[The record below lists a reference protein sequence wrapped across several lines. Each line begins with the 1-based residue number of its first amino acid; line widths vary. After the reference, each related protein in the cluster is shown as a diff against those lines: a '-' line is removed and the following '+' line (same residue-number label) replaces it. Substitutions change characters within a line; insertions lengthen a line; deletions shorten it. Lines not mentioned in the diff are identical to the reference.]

1 MNTKGNEMNTLTITG
16 YERECNCEHCGRP
29 LKLGVKTAERG
40 LIGADCFVKMI
51 ARDRA
56 RFNGNGKPSAE
67 GVKQYALVIAK
78 GMEYASRM
86 YGYSARSF
94 VFPLA

>member
-1 MNTKGNEMNTLTITG
+1 MSTLTITG
-16 YERECNCEHCGRP
+16 YQRECDCNHCGRP
-29 LKLGVKTAERG
+29 LKLGVMTAERG
-40 LIGADCFVKMI
+40 VIGADCFVKLV

-78 GMEYASRM
+78 GLGYAERV

-94 VFPLA
+94 VFQTAA